1 MDSTACV
8 KRVATHSSVC
18 CLSGDGTV
26 DANALRPP
34 TCPIFQQMLSDACPK
49 EVSSCPLK
57 AESLGRRTLSVKV
70 HCAIQGTR
78 APSPHGQGQDTQPR
92 LIFALWVGMY
102 HLLAGGPLLTPSISL
117 SPCLHVFAH
126 AQSLS
131 CVRLCVTPLTVA
143 CQALLSV
150 GFSRQEY
157 WSVLPCLPPGDL
169 PDPGIE
175 PITYVSCMGRWS
187 LYH

>member
-102 HLLAGGPLLTPSISL
+102 HLLAGGASPDPLNLPL
-117 SPCLHVFAH
+117 PMSPCLCSCSV
-126 AQSLS
+126 AQLCPTLRDPTDCSLPGS
-131 CVRLCVTPLTVA
+131 SVRGILQARILECVAMP
-143 CQALLSV
+143 S
-150 GFSRQEY
+150 SRG
-157 WSVLPCLPPGDL
+157 S
-169 PDPGIE
+169 
-175 PITYVSCMGRWS
+175 S
-187 LYH
+187 